1 MSVITKKQIL
11 ERVQKGEIVFSPSL
25 DIFQLQEHA
34 VDLRLG
40 FTFLIPKIW
49 HLTARGR
56 ESLDIT
62 HFDKQNG
69 EFFDVV
75 ELEEGQYF
83 ELLPQEYVLVSTLET
98 IKVPKDLMAVVY
110 PRSSTNRKGL
120 SLDLTGIVDS
130 GYEGQLTLP
139 IRNNTRSQAVR
150 LYPGERVCQ
159 IVFEELTG
167 PVNARKSKYHKK
179 DIVEGVTREKRDEAT
194 LVMKGEIRKLKNEY
208 SVVKKEEKK

>member
-1 MSVITKKQIL
+1 MSVITKTQII
-11 ERVQKGEIVFSPSL
+11 ERVKSGDISFSPPL
-25 DIFQLQEHA
+25 DSFQLQEHA

-62 HFDKQNG
+62 HFDKLNA

-83 ELLPQEYVLVSTLET
+83 ELLPHEYVLVSTLET
-98 IKVPKDLMAVVY
+98 IKVPKDLMAVLY

-139 IRNNTRSQAVR
+139 IRNNTNSQTVR

-159 IVFEELTG
+159 IVFEELKQ

-179 DIVEGVTREKRDEAT
+179 DIVDGIGREKRDEAT
-194 LVMKGEIRKLKNEY
+194 LIMKGDIRKLKNDFA
-208 SVVKKEEKK
+208 VIKKKEEK